1 MNLLSNKKIGF
12 IGLGNMGYGIYKNL
26 IKANHSVVAFDKI
39 KTKIPKAQHSQLN
52 SLEYIFDNCEVILF
66 CISTND
72 GIFKII
78 KKCHV
83 KKNTVIIDLTT
94 SLPNKSKLIAKYL
107 KNYESYY
114 IDCAMSGGATGALNG
129 TLSLMLGGDKNI
141 FLKIKPILSS
151 FADNIFYLGDVG
163 SGQLVKLLHNSVCHG
178 IFLMNCEIL
187 QAGES
192 YGVSAEKI
200 IDVFNKSNA
209 RSFISEKRFPDHILN
224 EKFDGKSI
232 ILNLKKDLN
241 MANKLLKS
249 LYNEKTYTSFTSKKL
264 NKIDSK
270 FNEDDF
276 TTIYKNWKKI
286 FN

>member
-1 MNLLSNKKIGF
+1 
-12 IGLGNMGYGIYKNL
+12 
-26 IKANHSVVAFDKI
+26 
-39 KTKIPKAQHSQLN
+39 
-52 SLEYIFDNCEVILF
+52 
-66 CISTND
+66 
-72 GIFKII
+72 
-78 KKCHV
+78 
-83 KKNTVIIDLTT
+83 
-94 SLPNKSKLIAKYL
+94 
-107 KNYESYY
+107 
-114 IDCAMSGGATGALNG
+114 MSGGATGALNG
-129 TLSLMLGGDKNI
+129 TLSLMLGGNKNI
-141 FLKIKPILSS
+141 FIKIEPILSS
-151 FADNIFYLGDVG
+151 FANNIFYLGDVG

-209 RSFISEKRFPDHILN
+209 RSFISEKRFPNHILN

>member
-1 MNLLSNKKIGF
+1 
-12 IGLGNMGYGIYKNL
+12 
-26 IKANHSVVAFDKI
+26 
-39 KTKIPKAQHSQLN
+39 
-52 SLEYIFDNCEVILF
+52 
-66 CISTND
+66 
-72 GIFKII
+72 
-78 KKCHV
+78 
-83 KKNTVIIDLTT
+83 
-94 SLPNKSKLIAKYL
+94 
-107 KNYESYY
+107 
-114 IDCAMSGGATGALNG
+114 
-129 TLSLMLGGDKNI
+129 
-141 FLKIKPILSS
+141 
-151 FADNIFYLGDVG
+151 
-163 SGQLVKLLHNSVCHG
+163 
-178 IFLMNCEIL
+178 MNCEIL

-224 EKFDGKSI
+224 EKFDGKSV